1 MQLLSKIRWTAIA
14 ALLLGIAG
22 LALAQRPPRMPGMFP
37 GRPRMPPPN
46 PAQVRVEM
54 QNLLATQPQE
64 VFARLNG
71 DRGQALPPQERLD
84 LARQAVARLA
94 ARVEVSN
101 NRWTTL
107 MEVRSAGQN
116 AEAFDPAIRDNLS
129 LLARLAENRALADA
143 LFEVRHLEQR
153 GSWSEVVRR
162 GQEWQKRL
170 RGLEQWGLDK
180 QTVQTRRDV
189 HEAVVG
195 LVRSGREREA
205 LDALREGLRT
215 DNFESVAVTNL
226 PPRLHDG
233 VQGLRGLKVV
243 RELAAESRLN
253 AREIT
258 VLKQNVDV
266 FTKSLRLLPDV
277 DATLG
282 AKVLQDLA
290 VRHFLEGHTAEYRAL
305 MPADGPADHA
315 SRLLRDMKALTLG
328 KGEVATAPARQA
340 LAGKANDIPAG
351 IRSLLP
357 EDARKNW
364 RAPMRGSATG
374 SPTPLAKAAQVGE
387 MLQVQIE
394 TNLKAERITQEKRAK
409 EAYQQIESAQRYLQ
423 EREEADGK
431 RLAELVA
438 AQKKQTEQK
447 LDPKALRK

>member
-1 MQLLSKIRWTAIA
+1 
-14 ALLLGIAG
+14 
-22 LALAQRPPRMPGMFP
+22 
-37 GRPRMPPPN
+37 
-46 PAQVRVEM
+46 
-54 QNLLATQPQE
+54 
-64 VFARLNG
+64 
-71 DRGQALPPQERLD
+71 
-84 LARQAVARLA
+84 
-94 ARVEVSN
+94 
-101 NRWTTL
+101 
-107 MEVRSAGQN
+107 
-116 AEAFDPAIRDNLS
+116 
-129 LLARLAENRALADA
+129 
-143 LFEVRHLEQR
+143 
-153 GSWSEVVRR
+153 
-162 GQEWQKRL
+162 
-170 RGLEQWGLDK
+170 
-180 QTVQTRRDV
+180 
-189 HEAVVG
+189 
-195 LVRSGREREA
+195 
-205 LDALREGLRT
+205 
-215 DNFESVAVTNL
+215 
-226 PPRLHDG
+226 
-233 VQGLRGLKVV
+233 VV

-258 VLKQNVDV
+258 VLKQNVDA

-374 SPTPLAKAAQVGE
+374 LPTPLAKAAQVGE